1 MSAIWTVFKK
11 EWLDTRRDLKSILPI
26 LLMPILFALVNYGA
40 LTFVTKMQQTE
51 PAFVLDVLNGEAAQP
66 LMQALEASG
75 ITVRAFD
82 TNSTIPNNRDKGN
95 SDGGSDVNGI
105 HSAIQD
111 GKTTMVLSIPQSFS
125 QDFRAQ
131 RIANI
136 ELVWDLSR
144 NDQHARANK
153 VKNVINTWLR
163 TISTQRMILRGISP
177 ESAYVGRVVD
187 VNIAAERKMAMRI
200 MGSVPL
206 LLVIVAFIAGAGVAT
221 EMAAGEREGRTLETL
236 LMTPVANYALL
247 IGKWLM
253 ACSLS
258 IGVMVLALLSQLLA
272 IHYAP
277 LSDMGIR
284 FEASWGDYGMIFLL
298 LIPLIFLSNALL
310 LFLSLKARSL
320 KDAQIYTQL
329 VTLLPTATGM
339 YVLLAGEKTQ
349 TVTASIPLLGN
360 QALITDVLSGAG
372 MSPLYIVLN
381 TLSCLILTA
390 LMGLFSA
397 KAFKLR

>member
-1 MSAIWTVFKK
+1 MNAIWIVFKK

-26 LLMPILFALVNYGA
+26 LLMPLLFALINYGA
-40 LTFVTKMQQTE
+40 LTFVTKMQQAE
-51 PAFVLDVLNGEAAQP
+51 PAFALDVINSGQAQP
-66 LMQALEASG
+66 LLQALEANG
-75 ITVRAFD
+75 ITVRAFKGD
-82 TNSTIPNNRDKGN
+82 DRDA
-95 SDGGSDVNGI
+95 
-105 HSAIQD
+105 HAAIRS
-111 GKTTMVLSIPQSFS
+111 GETTMVLHIPQPFN

-136 ELVWDLSR
+136 ELFWDLSR
-144 NDQHARANK
+144 NDQHAQANK
-153 VKNVINTWLR
+153 VKNVINSWLR
-163 TISTQRMILRGISP
+163 TISAQRMILRGISP
-177 ESAYVGRVVD
+177 EAAYVGSVVD
-187 VNIAAERKMAMRI
+187 VNTAAERQMAMRI

-221 EMAAGEREGRTLETL
+221 EMTAGEREGRTLETL
-236 LMTPVANYALL
+236 LMTPIANYTLL
-247 IGKWLM
+247 TGKWLM

-258 IGVMVLALLSQLLA
+258 IGVMVLAVLSQLLA

-277 LSDMGIR
+277 LADMGIR
-284 FEASWGDYGMIFLL
+284 FEASFIDYGMIFLL

-310 LFLSLKARSL
+310 LFISLTARSL

-329 VTLLPTATGM
+329 MTLLPTATGM

-349 TVTASIPLLGN
+349 ALTASIPLLGN

-372 MSPLYIVLN
+372 ITPLYVVFN
-381 TLSCLILTA
+381 AFSCLILTA